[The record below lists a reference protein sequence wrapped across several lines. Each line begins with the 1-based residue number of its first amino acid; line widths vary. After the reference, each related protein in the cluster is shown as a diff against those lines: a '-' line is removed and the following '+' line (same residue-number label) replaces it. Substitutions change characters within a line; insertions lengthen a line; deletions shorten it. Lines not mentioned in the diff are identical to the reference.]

1 MLLVRAGML
10 KDAYQQLREVYDEP
24 VAHYDLGYLLNK
36 RGMKAAALQ
45 EFTVALQMSPRMALA
60 REWVERLSRERGDY
74 GPAAV
79 GMSGPPAPPVAPGP
93 VPMNQPLA
101 APPLPAAPMPPPYAT
116 PQQQYTGLPA
126 QVPASNPCAPGP
138 PQPQPPAQPQYV
150 QQATPPPMQYPP
162 AQPQYVQQATPPP
175 MQYPP
180 RGMPAP
186 PQNPPPALPQFA
198 IQPAPQQR
206 PYVAGGGQMPPQI
219 PPQIAGPQ
227 YAPPP
232 DAPRAAPADN
242 SLPLVACRDPH
253 ATGVPLAPAADGAI
267 LSRLP
272 PVNDPQNSAEAY
284 PQDYRG
290 ETVAPDP
297 PAYRR

>member
-1 MLLVRAGML
+1 MPHEPRYRNNLAVLLVRAGML

-126 QVPASNPCAPGP
+126 QVPASNPCALVRRSHNRPPSRSTYNKRRRRQCSIRPPSRSTYNKRRRRQCSIRPGECQRRRKIRRRRCRNSP
-138 PQPQPPAQPQYV
+138 FSLRRSSGRMSPVEGKCRRRFRPKSRARNMPRRRTRPV
-150 QQATPPPMQYPP
+150 
-162 AQPQYVQQATPPP
+162 
-175 MQYPP
+175 PP
-180 RGMPAP
+180 RPTIPCRWLPA
-186 PQNPPPALPQFA
+186 A
-198 IQPAPQQR
+198 IPMR
-206 PYVAGGGQMPPQI
+206 
-219 PPQIAGPQ
+219 
-227 YAPPP
+227 
-232 DAPRAAPADN
+232 R
-242 SLPLVACRDPH
+242 ACR
-253 ATGVPLAPAADGAI
+253 
-267 LSRLP
+267 SRRQPTARFSRVFP
-272 PVNDPQNSAEAY
+272 P
-284 PQDYRG
+284 
-290 ETVAPDP
+290 
-297 PAYRR
+297 